1 MKCVNDAVV
10 GCHETVLGTQRWIS
24 CDALFNLDYP
34 TLKTKAQ
41 LIFAEKCDQLRADP
55 AAFDFSRDGGLD
67 AFVQS
72 RQAGMDAFFADYE
85 SGLLDA
91 RYRAINTIAL
101 PFPSF
106 AFDVAVSSH
115 YFFAELEN

>member
-1 MKCVNDAVV
+1 MASL
-10 GCHETVLGTQRWIS
+10 VLWGHHWDEYQEMFDITASALRGNVLEYGSGPSAGNAGVTPVAQRWIS

-91 RYRAINTIAL
+91 R
-101 PFPSF
+101 
-106 AFDVAVSSH
+106 
-115 YFFAELEN
+115 